1 MYVPLMGTGINRG
14 QRALDPVEL
23 KLYKAVVSYHIGAG
37 N

>member
-14 QRALDPVEL
+14 QRALDPLKL
-23 KLYKAVVSYHIGAG
+23 KLYKAVVSYNTGAG